1 MYSFSVKVPA
11 NKKKMELVHS
21 ITASVES
28 VSSVASVVLPLE
40 PSEVKLDNNKSNIAP
55 PPFTPLHIESAQSA
69 SPQSLITAKKVGAL
83 DAQRCNKMGPALFTL
98 CSTSKDIEY
107 PTSNSI
113 LKNDESKTESKVFT
127 SEVYESC
134 VLSFSIVEIM
144 ENISVGLNNSEEKY
158 YGIQFKKGK
167 CAIITPSNMKSDLY
181 FDYEIGDTFK
191 IILLLNEINIF
202 KNECKIYTTPK
213 KTNENDSYRALFTLH
228 NKEDEIRNIQFYY
241 IHHTISSF
249 IKQGPTIIL
258 TGKISKDIKLLEDD
272 TFYLLEGVS
281 SIISGISKGKNGQR
295 IIIINN
301 SDNIQTFSDDDATSL
316 PENRLYL
323 GVNNIKIKNK
333 SSIQFLYV
341 SNLGKW
347 VFI

>member
-1 MYSFSVKVPA
+1 
-11 NKKKMELVHS
+11 
-21 ITASVES
+21 
-28 VSSVASVVLPLE
+28 
-40 PSEVKLDNNKSNIAP
+40 
-55 PPFTPLHIESAQSA
+55 
-69 SPQSLITAKKVGAL
+69 
-83 DAQRCNKMGPALFTL
+83 
-98 CSTSKDIEY
+98 
-107 PTSNSI
+107 
-113 LKNDESKTESKVFT
+113 
-127 SEVYESC
+127 
-134 VLSFSIVEIM
+134 M
-144 ENISVGLNNSEEKY
+144 ENISVGLNNNEENY

-167 CAIITPSNMKSDLY
+167 YNIITPSSIQSDIY

-202 KNECKIYTTPK
+202 KNECNIFTTPK
-213 KTNENDSYRALFTLH
+213 KQNENDSYRALFALH

-241 IHHTISSF
+241 IHHTIPRF
-249 IKQGPTIIL
+249 VKQGPTIVL

-323 GVNNIKIKNK
+323 GVNNVKIKNK

>member
-11 NKKKMELVHS
+11 NKKKMELVNS
-21 ITASVES
+21 ITASVE
-28 VSSVASVVLPLE
+28 SVASVVLPLE
-40 PSEVKLDNNKSNIAP
+40 LLEVKVDNNKSNIT
-55 PPFTPLHIESAQSA
+55 PPFTQLHVENAQSA
-69 SPQSLITAKKVGAL
+69 SPQSLITVKKVGAL
-83 DAQRCNKMGPALFTL
+83 DTQRCNKMGPALFTL

-113 LKNDESKTESKVFT
+113 LKNNEGKTESKVFT

-158 YGIQFKKGK
+158 YGIQLKKGK
-167 CAIITPSNMKSDLY
+167 CVIITPSNMKSEVYL
-181 FDYEIGDTFK
+181 DYEIGDTFK

-202 KNECKIYTTPK
+202 KNEYKIYTTPK
-213 KTNENDSYRALFTLH
+213 KQNENDSYRALFTLH

-241 IHHTISSF
+241 VHHDTIPRF
-249 IKQGPTIIL
+249 IKQGPTIVL
-258 TGKISKDIKLLEDD
+258 TGKISKDIKLSEDD

-301 SDNIQTFSDDDATSL
+301 SDSIQTFSDDDATSL

-323 GVNNIKIKNK
+323 GVNNIKIKTK